1 MTRARTIG
9 VLGAV
14 LGVLL
19 GIAGCAATNSAP
31 TTSAPPQ
38 PAAAAGAQAPPTA
51 GAGSCHYR
59 GAPIGGEGPCGRILI
74 RGEVDPRVRADTLRS
89 TICSAGWSKQTR
101 PPVQV
106 TEPITKE
113 RFRAYAV
120 TTPLQSVELDH
131 LLPIALGG
139 NTSVANLWPQ
149 PWDGTDGAHVKDV
162 LEARLAAMVCAG
174 QLPLATAQHDIAT
187 DWVAAYH
194 KYVGPN

>member
-1 MTRARTIG
+1 MTRTRTIG

-19 GIAGCAATNSAP
+19 GIAGCAAT
-31 TTSAPPQ
+31 TSAATTPAPPK

-51 GAGSCHYR
+51 GAGSCHSR
-59 GAPIGGEGPCGRILI
+59 GALPDAVCTPGEA
-74 RGEVDPRVRADTLRS
+74 DPRVRADTLQS
-89 TICSAGWSKQTR
+89 TICSAGWAKQTR

-106 TEPITKE
+106 TKPIKKE

-131 LLPIALGG
+131 RVPIALGG

>member
-1 MTRARTIG
+1 MTRTRTIE

-14 LGVLL
+14 LGVLP
-19 GIAGCAATNSAP
+19 GIAGCAA

-59 GAPIGGEGPCGRILI
+59 GALPDAVCTPGEA
-74 RGEVDPRVRADTLRS
+74 DPRVRADTLRS
-89 TICSAGWSKQTR
+89 TICSAGWAKQDPPPGTGDGTDQERAVPGLRGNHPAAVRGTR
-101 PPVQV
+101 PSR
-106 TEPITKE
+106 TNC
-113 RFRAYAV
+113 R
-120 TTPLQSVELDH
+120 
-131 LLPIALGG
+131 GG

-174 QLPLATAQHDIAT
+174 QLPLATVQHDIAT
-187 DWVAAYH
+187 DWVAAYR

>member
-1 MTRARTIG
+1 MTRTRTIG

-19 GIAGCAATNSAP
+19 GIAGCAAT
-31 TTSAPPQ
+31 TSAATTPAPPK

-59 GAPIGGEGPCGRILI
+59 GALPDAVCTPGEA
-74 RGEVDPRVRADTLRS
+74 DPRVRGDALRS
-89 TICSAGWSKQTR
+89 TICSAGWAKQTR

-106 TEPITKE
+106 TKPIKKE

-131 LLPIALGG
+131 RVPIALGG